1 MMVIKHTVC
10 LITSSRNLMRISGT
24 IIVLTARLSAVA
36 SSVGLSCT
44 VPEVWLYSSVQFC
57 APRRV
62 GSLLRWPAYCLASP
76 PRARRA
82 GSLLRWPANCLAP
95 PCRYDSSYSTG
106 IIYQLWCSIAPLFNV
121 LATLVRSN
129 FLFSSLS
136 WIFVPKIVFVLLMV
150 FEIFTKLT

>member
-1 MMVIKHTVC
+1 LYSGLHGCLQFQCILYLTLITKSNIVNNIMMVIKHTVC

-62 GSLLRWPAYCLASP
+62 GSLLCWPAYCLASP

-106 IIYQLWCSIAPLFNV
+106 IIYQL
-121 LATLVRSN
+121 
-129 FLFSSLS
+129 
-136 WIFVPKIVFVLLMV
+136 
-150 FEIFTKLT
+150 